1 MHINTHG
8 VHVTV
13 SVGACVYP
21 DYAADAKHL
30 QKRADVAMY
39 AAKERRQEPV

>member
-1 MHINTHG
+1 MHINTHE

-30 QKRADVAMY
+30 LKRADVAMY